1 MQKNVKCT
9 ECRKIYIYI
18 ETLNI
23 NAKNPFF
30 QIIAE
35 NIFYQLSI

>member
-1 MQKNVKCT
+1 MYVCM
-9 ECRKIYIYI
+9 YIYI
-18 ETLNI
+18 FFETLNI
-23 NAKNPFF
+23 NAKNLFF